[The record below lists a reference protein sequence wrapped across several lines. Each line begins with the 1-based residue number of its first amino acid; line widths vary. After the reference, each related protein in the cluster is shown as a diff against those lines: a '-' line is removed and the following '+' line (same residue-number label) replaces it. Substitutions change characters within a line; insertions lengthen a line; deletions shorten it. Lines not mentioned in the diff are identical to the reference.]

1 MKFTNH
7 HVSDLVVRLKNATQR
22 RHSTAILPNV
32 KIVYSILKLL
42 QEQGY
47 IGEIKIE
54 KTAIIAE
61 LKYLK
66 NESVIKQ
73 IFVVSKPSMRVYK
86 SASDI
91 PAFYNGL
98 GITVVSTPKGI
109 LTDSQARE
117 SSVGGEVLCQ
127 VF

>member
-22 RHSTAILPNV
+22 KHSLVILPNV
-32 KIVYSILKLL
+32 KIVSSILKLL

-47 IGEIKIE
+47 IGDIKQE
-54 KTAIIAE
+54 KTSIVAE
-61 LKYLK
+61 LRYLK

-73 IFVVSKPSMRVYK
+73 IYVVSKPSMRIYK
-86 SASDI
+86 GAKNI
-91 PAFYNGL
+91 PSFYNGL
-98 GITVVSTPKGI
+98 GVTVVSTPKGI
-109 LTDSQARE
+109 LTDAQARE
-117 SSVGGEVLCQ
+117 SGVGGEILCQ